1 MVLCYSLVLKSGT
14 FFVRQEFIDGSWD
27 MKMISRYKL
36 LLLFKKKKK
45 VNRLCACVCTCW
57 HLCSKAVSLT

>member
-45 VNRLCACVCTCW
+45 SKSSVCVC
-57 HLCSKAVSLT
+57 VYMLTFVQ

>member
-45 VNRLCACVCTCW
+45 
-57 HLCSKAVSLT
+57 K